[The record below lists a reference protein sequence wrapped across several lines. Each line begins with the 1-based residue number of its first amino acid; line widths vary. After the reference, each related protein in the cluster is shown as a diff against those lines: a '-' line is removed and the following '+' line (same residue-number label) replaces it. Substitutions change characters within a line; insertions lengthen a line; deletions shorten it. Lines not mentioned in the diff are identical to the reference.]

1 MMSRTITRIARGILT
16 RLTIPTLQQLLFQRA
31 TLVCGSFIV
40 LVFVAA
46 IAFWL
51 PFGLTTVPI
60 TFVDAWFLATS
71 VLTATGSSTI
81 DIMQECT
88 PLGRAF
94 IIVLLHFGGIGFMTV
109 VLSLLQQFG
118 VRVFRARRISGWRL
132 LIAALGIELWVSL
145 LLAVHWGA
153 LSADP
158 LGRWAS
164 AFWYASSAFANVGF
178 GGDLGIPTQQLDITA
193 TAVLALT
200 MLLGSLGLPVLVDL
214 VTRNRRMA
222 QTSVNTVVT
231 IALVVVTTTAIVL
244 NPLWHVTHEA
254 YTGAEK
260 AFVALVDALS
270 WRTSGYIADQDI
282 MALSVGTRTLI
293 LIGMFIG
300 CAPGAMGGGVTP
312 TTFVVFLS
320 GVYRALR
327 GDTTVTLMG
336 QRIAPVV
343 VHRAVS
349 IVGLGILVVLISA
362 GGLWVLDDVSA
373 GAAVMMATAAFATT
387 NIEVVPFAEL
397 HPASLALLS
406 IVMLWGRIGVFAI
419 VLTLYGRATP
429 KTVQAQS
436 VWFG

>member
-1 MMSRTITRIARGILT
+1 MSRTITRIARGILT
-16 RLTIPTLQQLLFQRA
+16 RLAIPTLQQLLLQRA
-31 TLVCGSFIV
+31 TLVCGSFV
-40 LVFVAA
+40 ALVFTAA
-46 IAFWL
+46 FAFWL
-51 PFGLTTVPI
+51 PLGLTTVPI
-60 TFVDAWFLATS
+60 NFVDAWFLATS

-81 DIMQECT
+81 DIMQVCT

-94 IIVLLHFGGIGFMTV
+94 ILVLLHLGGIGFMTV
-109 VLSLLQQFG
+109 VLILLQQFG

-132 LIAALGIELWVSL
+132 LIAALGIELWVSV

-164 AFWYASSAFANVGF
+164 AFWYASSALANVGF
-178 GGDLGIPTQQLDITA
+178 GGDLGMPAQQRDITA

-200 MLLGSLGLPVLVDL
+200 MLMGSLGLPVLVDL

-231 IALVVVTTTAIVL
+231 IALVVVTTTALLL
-244 NPLWHVTHEA
+244 NPLWHVTHDA

-260 AFVALVDALS
+260 IFVAAVDALS
-270 WRTSGYIADQDI
+270 WRTSGYIVDQNI
-282 MALSVGTRTLI
+282 MALTVGTRTLI

-349 IVGLGILVVLISA
+349 IVGLGVLVVLISA